1 MRRSLSSKSKTFYA
15 VLTAGVVF
23 IIIGAASAI
32 YTNTPLKVSI
42 NETLKPGLSDI
53 LTPNMNKGN
62 TANIIISGS
71 SFNVAIKDPEKQT
84 IKAENRLSNFSYLL
98 NAEKDGQ
105 YTITIKNIGKTE
117 SAIGGYAQTKG
128 STIALTGQ
136 MMLIITGI
144 IVTGLSFRLRIH

>member
-32 YTNTPLKVSI
+32 YTNTPLQVSI
-42 NETLKPGLSDI
+42 NERLKPGLSDI

-62 TANIIISGS
+62 TANIIVTGS

-84 IKAENRLSNFSYLL
+84 IKAENHLSNFSYLL
-98 NAEKDGQ
+98 NAEKD
-105 YTITIKNIGKTE
+105 
-117 SAIGGYAQTKG
+117 
-128 STIALTGQ
+128 
-136 MMLIITGI
+136 
-144 IVTGLSFRLRIH
+144 